1 MPNTFTP
8 NGDGENDRFYPMG
21 KGLGEVTVIRI
32 VIRLGQVVYTR
43 SRFAINNASYGW
55 DCTFNGADLGMD
67 VYSYYIEVP
76 CPTGQI
82 IKKTGDISL
91 LR

>member
-1 MPNTFTP
+1 MPNNNTP

-21 KGLGEVTVIRI
+21 KGLGEVTVFRI
-32 VIRLGQVVYTR
+32 VNRLRQVVYTR

-55 DCTFNGADLGMD
+55 DGTFNGADLGMD

-76 CPTGQI
+76 CATGQI